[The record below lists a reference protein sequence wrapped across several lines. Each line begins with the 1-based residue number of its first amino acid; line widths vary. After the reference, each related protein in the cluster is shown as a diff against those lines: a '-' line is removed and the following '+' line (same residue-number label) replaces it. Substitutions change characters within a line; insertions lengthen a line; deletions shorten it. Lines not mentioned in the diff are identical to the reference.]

1 MSDSANES
9 NQSSYLKEY
18 ADRKDAAITALKAL
32 MRDWQAKGY
41 NTNIVFEFNGSG
53 DSGEINP
60 YDSRDR
66 RTIDLIL
73 DGQPLPESVD
83 HIDIDD
89 ESEDDEF
96 EVDEEKESLLFDT
109 IYTYMYELL
118 TGTLPGW
125 EINEGSSGYITLEFT
140 NNDTQQIELNMRVIE
155 SHDYMF

>member
-1 MSDSANES
+1 
-9 NQSSYLKEY
+9 
-18 ADRKDAAITALKAL
+18 
-32 MRDWQAKGY
+32 
-41 NTNIVFEFNGSG
+41 
-53 DSGEINP
+53 
-60 YDSRDR
+60 
-66 RTIDLIL
+66 
-73 DGQPLPESVD
+73 LPESVD

-109 IYTYMYELL
+109 IYTYMYALL